1 MIDFDTFN
9 QRLQT
14 LSPVQKIGRVAQVTG
29 LVIEAD
35 GPNVG
40 LGDVCEIRPGAGER
54 AFSFSSRPP
63 LYAEVVGFREH
74 RLLLMPLGEIG
85 RLGPGAEVVACPTAS
100 TLAVGPGL
108 IGRILD
114 GLGNP
119 MDGLGPLLD
128 ANEAYP
134 LKGAPPNPLR
144 RERIRHSFETG
155 VRAIDL
161 FVPVGRGQRLGIFAG
176 SGVGKSSLMGMI
188 AKGGEADINVIALIG
203 ERGREL
209 REFIEKDLGPAGMAR
224 SVVVAATS
232 DQPAPVRLR
241 AALTA
246 TAVAEWFRDQGR
258 SVLFMMDSVTRFAMA
273 QREIG
278 LAVGEPPASRGYPPS
293 VFALLPRLL
302 ERTGAAERGSIT
314 AFYTVLVEG
323 DDMNEPVADTVRG
336 ILDGHIVLSRALAT
350 ANHFPAIDVLESI
363 SRLNRDVSTPDQLAR
378 VGFARDLMA
387 TYRRSEDLISIGAYA
402 KGSNAKL
409 DAAVERR
416 PLFDAVLRQGLDE
429 ATTREQAHQ
438 VLQKIVPDAPT
449 L

>member
-1 MIDFDTFN
+1 MFEFDTFA
-9 QRLQT
+9 QRLAT
-14 LSPVQKIGRVAQVTG
+14 LPTVQKIGRVAQVTG
-29 LVIEAD
+29 LVIETD

-40 LGDVCEIRPGAGER
+40 LGDVCEIRPRTEGAGSG
-54 AFSFSSRPP
+54 ANAAPP

-85 RLGPGAEVVACPTAS
+85 AIGPGVEVVACPSAS
-100 TLAVGPGL
+100 TLSVGPGL

-119 MDGLGPLLD
+119 MDGRGSLRD
-128 ANEAYP
+128 APASYP
-134 LKGAPPNPLR
+134 LKGVPPNPLR
-144 RERIRHSFETG
+144 RERIRQSFETG

-161 FVPVGRGQRLGIFAG
+161 FTPVGRGQRLGIFAG

-188 AKGGEADINVIALIG
+188 AKGSEAEINVIALIG

-209 REFIEKDLGPAGMAR
+209 REFIEKDLGEEGMAR

-302 ERTGAAERGSIT
+302 ERTGAGERGTIT

-323 DDMNEPVADTVRG
+323 DDLNEPVADTVRG
-336 ILDGHIVLSRALAT
+336 ILDGHIVLTRALAT

-363 SRLNRDVSTPDQLAR
+363 SRLNREVSTSEQLAQ
-378 VGFARDLMA
+378 VGLARDLMA
-387 TYRRSEDLISIGAYA
+387 VYRRNEDLISVGAYA
-402 KGSNAKL
+402 RGSNPKL
-409 DAAVERR
+409 DLAVERR
-416 PLFDAVLRQGLDE
+416 GAFESLLRQGLDE
-429 ATTREQAHQ
+429 HSSRGEGHEQLTRILPTTH
-438 VLQKIVPDAPT
+438 
-449 L
+449 

>member
-1 MIDFDTFN
+1 MFEFDTFA
-9 QRLQT
+9 QRLAT
-14 LSPVQKIGRVAQVTG
+14 LPPVQKIGRVAQVTG
-29 LVIEAD
+29 LVIETD

-40 LGDVCEIRPGAGER
+40 LGDVCEIRPRHDGHPSGANT
-54 AFSFSSRPP
+54 APP

-85 RLGPGAEVVACPTAS
+85 AIGPGVEVVACPSAS
-100 TLAVGPGL
+100 TLSVGPGL

-119 MDGLGPLLD
+119 MDGRGALRD
-128 ANEAYP
+128 AAASYP
-134 LKGAPPNPLR
+134 WKGVPPNPLR
-144 RERIRHSFETG
+144 RERIRQSFETG

-161 FVPVGRGQRLGIFAG
+161 FTPVGRGQRLGIFAG

-188 AKGGEADINVIALIG
+188 AKGSEAEINVIALIG

-209 REFIEKDLGPAGMAR
+209 REFIEKDLGEEGMAR

-302 ERTGAAERGSIT
+302 ERTGAGERGTIT

-323 DDMNEPVADTVRG
+323 DDLNEPVADTVRG
-336 ILDGHIVLSRALAT
+336 ILDGHIVLTRALAT

-363 SRLNRDVSTPDQLAR
+363 SRLNREVSTPEQLAQ
-378 VGFARDLMA
+378 VGLARDLMA
-387 TYRRSEDLISIGAYA
+387 VYRRNEDLISVGAYA
-402 KGSNAKL
+402 RGSNPKL
-409 DAAVERR
+409 DLAVERR
-416 PLFDAVLRQGLDE
+416 GAFESLLRQGLDE
-429 ATTREQAHQ
+429 HSSRKLGHDHLTQILPASH
-438 VLQKIVPDAPT
+438 
-449 L
+449 

>member
-1 MIDFDTFN
+1 MLDFDTFT
-9 QRLQT
+9 QRLNV

-40 LGDVCEIRPGAGER
+40 LGDVCEIRPKIEDR
-54 AFSFSSRPP
+54 APLSSQPP

-74 RLLLMPLGEIG
+74 RLLLMPLGEVG
-85 RLGPGAEVVACPTAS
+85 RLGPGAEVVACPSAS

-119 MDGLGPLLD
+119 MDGLGPLRHAD
-128 ANEAYP
+128 DAYP

-144 RERIRHSFETG
+144 RERIRDSFETG
-155 VRAIDL
+155 VRAIDI
-161 FVPVGRGQRLGIFAG
+161 FIPVGRGQRLGIFAG

-188 AKGGEADINVIALIG
+188 AKGSEADVNVIALIG

-209 REFIEKDLGPAGMAR
+209 REFIEKDLGEAGLAR
-224 SVVVAATS
+224 TVVVAATS

-246 TAVAEWFRDQGR
+246 TAVAEWFRDQGK

-323 DDMNEPVADTVRG
+323 DDMNEPIADTVRG

-363 SRLNRDVSTPDQLAR
+363 SRLNRDVSTPEQLAR
-378 VGFARDLMA
+378 VGHARDLMA
-387 TYRRSEDLISIGAYA
+387 LYRRHEDLISIGAYA
-402 KGSNAKL
+402 KGSNPKL
-409 DAAVERR
+409 DQAVDLR
-416 PLFDAVLRQGLDE
+416 PLFEVLLRQGLDE
-429 ATTREQAHQ
+429 PCTRAQGHE
-438 VLQKIVPDAPT
+438 VLQKIVPDAPA
-449 L
+449 LR